1 MKNLLRIVSLC
12 CIYFLF
18 SNATNAQ
25 VTFDFDKD
33 ADFSTYKTY
42 SFGGWQEDSGKLIN
56 DIDKKRI
63 LQSFKSELLKRGM
76 DYKLAEADVVITLF
90 LVVDQ
95 KTSTTAYTDYNGGM
109 GMGYGYGMGYH
120 RPGWGWG
127 MGYSTTSYS
136 EKDYN
141 VGTFVVD
148 LYDAKSKK
156 LVWQVVNQKTIN
168 QNASKRGKTIP
179 KGVAKMMKKYPVD
192 IIKK

>member
-12 CIYFLF
+12 CIYILF
-18 SNATNAQ
+18 SNTTNAQ
-25 VTFDFDKD
+25 ITFDFDKD

-76 DYKLAEADVVITLF
+76 DYQLAEADVVITLF